1 MISFSISA
9 NESFAQFGEYNAS
22 YVVGNESG
30 LYSLKT
36 YNYLPDFVGANK
48 NWALEGQ
55 SLLYGKAPLKNGGSE
70 KSFPA
75 IIDTGSSTLGV
86 PAKMYAELKQNWLKE
101 TDEKLDCQS
110 NDDFCQMNG
119 VTCDALQKKVKPI
132 GFQISGKVFEVPP
145 SVYLF

>member
-30 LYSLKT
+30 LFSLKT
-36 YNYLPDFVGANK
+36 YNYLPDYVGANK

-55 SLLYGKAPLKNGGSE
+55 SLLYDKKPLKNGGGD

-101 TDEKLDCQS
+101 T
-110 NDDFCQMNG
+110 
-119 VTCDALQKKVKPI
+119 
-132 GFQISGKVFEVPP
+132 GKQNPAKNNV
-145 SVYLF
+145 SVDHP